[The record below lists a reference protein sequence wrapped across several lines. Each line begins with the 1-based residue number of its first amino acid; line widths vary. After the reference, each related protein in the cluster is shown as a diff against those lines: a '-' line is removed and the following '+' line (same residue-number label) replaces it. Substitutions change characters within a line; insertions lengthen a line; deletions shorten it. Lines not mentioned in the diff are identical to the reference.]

1 MISFSIETKKAC
13 HTGLFDMIYNI
24 KYVQLFDTC
33 KQNSRAKQN
42 LLFYYF
48 QRRKIRMRI
57 LLIEHPN
64 LSKYFKY

>member
-42 LLFYYF
+42 LLFSTP
-48 QRRKIRMRI
+48 Q
-57 LLIEHPN
+57 N
-64 LSKYFKY
+64 